1 MLLAK
6 NCFIFDEQIDQT
18 ESLAS
23 VCKAAGF
30 KTSVCHSLV
39 TAHAVLAND
48 LPPVDVA
55 FISLNA
61 QAGDSLALF
70 KTPALRHAEIMVMT
84 DTDMPTRVRE
94 AMQQGANY
102 CLGKPFDPGFLTPML
117 RDIAAKIE
125 SDDHAANNVDVPR
138 SIDQFGWLRGSSP
151 AMRELYRTLR
161 KVAATNA
168 SLLVVGESGTGKEL
182 VARTA
187 HSLSN
192 RKDGPFMAVNC
203 AAIAETL
210 IESELFG
217 HEKGSF
223 SGADKR
229 HLGLFECAAGG
240 TLLLDEITEMNPDLQ
255 AKLLRVLETRKVRR
269 VGSEQDIEI
278 DVRVISTTNRMPE
291 EAVAAG
297 KLREDLYYRLAQ
309 VPVCL
314 PPLRLRGGDVC
325 GLAQYFLS
333 ELNSLH
339 GSSSILDKQAIDAL
353 NAYHWPGNVRQ
364 LRHAIERAYIL
375 SGSTIGTEFLPQ
387 DEPNVRR
394 FRRAGEMLEVC
405 LDDSLEESERR
416 IVLAMLKRNNGDKSA
431 TAKILGISLKT
442 LYNRLSTYNTAGTS
456 HVALVS

>member
-1 MLLAK
+1 MSK
-6 NCFIFDEQIDQT
+6 KSCFIFDEDAGHT
-18 ESLAS
+18 ATLAR
-23 VCKAAGF
+23 VCEAAGF
-30 KTSVCHSLV
+30 TVNSCSSVATAKTL
-39 TAHAVLAND
+39 LANAST
-48 LPPVDVA
+48 PVDVA
-55 FISLNA
+55 FVSLNA
-61 QAGDSLALF
+61 QAGDSLALLA
-70 KTPALRHAEIMVMT
+70 TAALGHAEIMVMT
-84 DTDMPTRVRE
+84 EIHMPTRVRA
-94 AMQQGANY
+94 AMDQGASY
-102 CLGKPFDPGFLTPML
+102 CLSKPFDPRFLTPIL
-117 RDIAAKIE
+117 CDIAANIVA
-125 SDDHAANNVDVPR
+125 DDHAASGAQALR
-138 SIDQFGWLRGSSP
+138 SIDQFGCLRGSSP
-151 AMRELYRTLR
+151 PMRELYRTLR
-161 KVAATNA
+161 KVASTNA
-168 SLLVVGESGTGKEL
+168 SLFIIGESGTGKEL

-187 HSLSN
+187 HSLSD
-192 RKDGPFMAVNC
+192 RKGGPFMAVNC

-269 VGSEQDIEI
+269 VGSEQDIDI

-309 VPVCL
+309 VPVSM

-325 GLAQYFLS
+325 GLAHYFLS

-339 GSSSILDKQAIDAL
+339 GSSSKLDQQALHAL
-353 NAYHWPGNVRQ
+353 SAYHWPGNVRQ

-387 DEPNVRR
+387 DEPNINR

-431 TAKILGISLKT
+431 TAKTLGISLKT
-442 LYNRLSTYNTAGTS
+442 LYNRLSAYNTAAAP